1 MIKLQNSVLRSGV
14 ILAFGVL
21 IMQPVRA
28 QQPRA
33 ASPSD
38 DPAAC
43 RALINVPNLTILSAD
58 IMPAKGNTPEYCHV
72 IGLISPGIH
81 WHMQLPLPSKWNGRL
96 LNVGNGGKAGNL
108 VYADHRL
115 AEGYAVANSNTGHDN
130 GSEPNSSFAFDNK
143 QEAIDFGWRS
153 AHVTANASKT
163 LVADYYGKAQ
173 KYAYW
178 EGCSTGGRQG
188 MMEVQRFP
196 DDFDGIVVGSPV
208 IDYEKLNAAHIW
220 SLKSLM
226 KNHYEGNLAYD
237 SNGNGRYDS
246 VTKLNILRDAV
257 MARCDAKDGIK
268 DGVIDNPLACDF
280 NPERDLADKMC
291 PGDKNAD
298 ACFTKAEMQTIKD
311 LYGGP
316 HDSKGRRILKGLMF
330 GSEAQWP
337 QNIIPY
343 GGNNFMP
350 SNLGYEIDHA
360 NFLFY
365 EQARGVPP
373 ADIKDLS
380 YKENKTGVFP
390 EYAWWEFNFDDFTA
404 GKIGPMMKIFDAT
417 DPDLTRALIQKKAK
431 LLMYQGWADGD
442 AYPTMILDYYQEM
455 VKTTFKGNMDA
466 AHEDARLFMAPGMG
480 HCGGGPGPNEWDKL
494 SPLVNWVENG
504 KAPDY
509 IVADHRTNKRGEPP
523 NAPVDNQRKLC
534 PYPEHG
540 VYVGPAGG
548 ENERKNWTAANF
560 ACKAG

>member
-1 MIKLQNSVLRSGV
+1 MMKLQNLVLRSGV
-14 ILAFGVL
+14 MLAFGVL
-21 IMQPVRA
+21 MMQPVRA
-28 QQPRA
+28 QQPHA
-33 ASPSD
+33 APPSD

-43 RALINVPNLTILSAD
+43 RALLDTPNLTILSAE

-72 IGLISPGIH
+72 TGLIPPGIH

-188 MMEVQRFP
+188 MMEAQRFP
-196 DDFDGIVVGSPV
+196 DDFDGIVIGSPV

-257 MARCDAKDGIK
+257 MAKCDAKDGIK

-316 HDSKGRRILKGLMF
+316 HDSKGRRILKGLML

-380 YKENKTGVFP
+380 YNENKRGVFP

-404 GKIGPMMKIFDAT
+404 GKIEPMMKIFDAT

-534 PYPEHG
+534 PYPEHA

-548 ENERKNWTAANF
+548 QNERKNWIATNF
-560 ACKAG
+560 TCKAV

>member
-1 MIKLQNSVLRSGV
+1 MKLQKNLAMRSALM
-14 ILAFGVL
+14 LAFGVAVAP
-21 IMQPVRA
+21 PVLA
-28 QQPRA
+28 QQPHA
-33 ASPSD
+33 VTPSD

-58 IMPAKGNTPEYCHV
+58 ITPAKGNTPEYCHV
-72 IGLISPGIH
+72 IGLIPPGNH

-96 LNVGNGGKAGNL
+96 LNVGNGGKAGTL

-115 AEGYAVANSNTGHDN
+115 AEGYAIANSNMGHDN
-130 GSEPNSSFAFDNK
+130 GAEPNSSFAFDNK
-143 QEAIDFGWRS
+143 QEAIDFGWR
-153 AHVTANASKT
+153 ATHVTATASKT

-196 DDFDGIVVGSPV
+196 GDFDGIVVGSPV

-220 SLKSLM
+220 SLKALM

-237 SNGNGRYDS
+237 SNGNGHFDS
-246 VTKLNILRDAV
+246 VTKATILRDAV
-257 MARCDAKDGIK
+257 MAKCDAKDGVK

-311 LYGGP
+311 LYSGP
-316 HDSKGRRILKGLMF
+316 HDSKGKRILKGLQF

-343 GGNNFMP
+343 GGNNFAP

-365 EQARGVPP
+365 GEAKGVPP
-373 ADIKDLS
+373 ADIKDLA
-380 YKENKTGVFP
+380 YQENKTGAFP
-390 EYAWWEFNFDDFTA
+390 EYAWWDFNFDDFTA
-404 GKIGPMMKIFDAT
+404 GKIDPMMKIFDAT
-417 DPDLTRALIQKKAK
+417 DPDLTRALIQKKVK

-455 VKTTFKGNMDA
+455 VKATFKGNMDA
-466 AHEDARLFMAPGMG
+466 AHEYARLFMAPGMG

-494 SPLVNWVENG
+494 PPLVDWVENG

-509 IVADHRTNKRGEPP
+509 IVASHRSNRRDEQA
-523 NAPVDNQRKLC
+523 NSPVNNQRKLC
-534 PYPEHG
+534 PYPQHG

-548 ENERKNWTAANF
+548 QDDPKNWVEANF
-560 ACKAG
+560 ACKAN

>member
-1 MIKLQNSVLRSGV
+1 MMKLKNLLLRLGGLLALGVASV
-14 ILAFGVL
+14 
-21 IMQPVRA
+21 QPVCA
-28 QQPRA
+28 QQPQA
-33 ASPSD
+33 APPSD
-38 DPAAC
+38 DPEAC
-43 RALINVPNLTILSAD
+43 RALISIPNLTILSAD
-58 IMPAKGNTPEYCHV
+58 LMPAKGNTPQYCHV
-72 IGLISPGIH
+72 IGLIPPGIH

-108 VYADHRL
+108 VYADRRL
-115 AEGYAVANSNTGHDN
+115 TEGYAVANSNTGHDN
-130 GSEPNSSFAFDNK
+130 GAEPNSSFAFDNK
-143 QEAIDFGWRS
+143 QEAIDFGWR
-153 AHVTANASKT
+153 ATHVTATASKT
-163 LVADYYGKAQ
+163 LVAEYYGKAQ

-220 SLKSLM
+220 SLKMLM

-237 SNGNGRYDS
+237 SNGNGHYDS
-246 VTKLNILRDAV
+246 VTKLNVLRDAV
-257 MARCDAKDGIK
+257 LAKCDAKDGIK

-291 PGDKNAD
+291 PNDKNGD

-311 LYGGP
+311 LYGGM
-316 HDSKGRRILKGLMF
+316 HDSKGKHIFKGLMF

-365 EQARGVPP
+365 GEAKGVPP
-373 ADIKDLS
+373 SDIKDLS
-380 YKENKTGVFP
+380 YKENKTGAFP

-404 GKIGPMMKIFDAT
+404 GKIEPMMKIFDAT
-417 DPDLTRALIQKKAK
+417 DPDLTRALLQKKAK
-431 LLMYQGWADGD
+431 LLMYQGWGDGD
-442 AYPTMILDYYQEM
+442 AYPNMILDYYQEM
-455 VKTTFKGNMDA
+455 VKTTFKGNMSA

-494 SPLVNWVENG
+494 PPLVDWVEHG

-509 IVADHRTNKRGEPP
+509 IVAAHRTSNRSGQP
-523 NAPVDNQRKLC
+523 NAPVTNQRKLC

-540 VYVGPAGG
+540 VYVGPSGG
-548 ENERKNWTAANF
+548 QNDSKNWVESNF